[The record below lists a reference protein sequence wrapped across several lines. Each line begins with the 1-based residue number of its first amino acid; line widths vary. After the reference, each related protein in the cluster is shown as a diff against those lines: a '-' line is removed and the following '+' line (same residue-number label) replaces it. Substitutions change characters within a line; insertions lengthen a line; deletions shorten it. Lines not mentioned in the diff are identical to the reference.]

1 MIIGRV
7 SHLPANCVYA
17 PHAVS
22 GRPTSP
28 SVGKHAKRGV
38 RACASSQG
46 DYNQSRLRNIT
57 YSTPTSTTISAE
69 LVTNPAVVSMP
80 G

>member
-7 SHLPANCVYA
+7 SHLPAHCAYA

-22 GRPTSP
+22 GQPTSP
-28 SVGKHAKRGV
+28 SVGKHAKHGAP
-38 RACASSQG
+38 ACASSQR

-57 YSTPTSTTISAE
+57 YRMATSTTISAE
-69 LVTNPAVVSMP
+69 LVMNPAVVSMP